1 MIIIIIIIIQRPRT
15 RNTENVAYEN
25 RSDPCGCWCAWYSEE
40 GYGRKHQESIRE
52 SYYDRDSKDLHA
64 GICANPQKGAQCMNR
79 MIDLSDGLRPAD
91 AHKKNQQKTVIKQ
104 RGIIIMITKKKKWR
118 NREGS
123 STTSLDSTAIDTLLL
138 GCT

>member
-1 MIIIIIIIIQRPRT
+1 MRTVFFSAQTEQRYTFVNSGFLHMAYVLLFGAMCTGVHNLLDSFYNNNNNNNNKANAKT

-64 GICANPQKGAQCMNR
+64 GICTNP
-79 MIDLSDGLRPAD
+79 
-91 AHKKNQQKTVIKQ
+91 
-104 RGIIIMITKKKKWR
+104 
-118 NREGS
+118 
-123 STTSLDSTAIDTLLL
+123 
-138 GCT
+138 